1 MNQKEAEK
9 IADILKDTIDGGL
22 LKFKDMAGE
31 FLISQKEA
39 EKIADILKDTI
50 DGGLLKDMYAS
61 DYRYSFA
68 REIMQPVFE
77 QVTSER
83 EKIILPQQEEMFNG
97 IRMLLENADADKE

>member
-1 MNQKEAEK
+1 
-9 IADILKDTIDGGL
+9 
-22 LKFKDMAGE
+22 
-31 FLISQKEA
+31 
-39 EKIADILKDTI
+39 
-50 DGGLLKDMYAS
+50 MYAS

-68 REIMQPVFE
+68 RGIMQPVFE

>member
-1 MNQKEAEK
+1 MTEK
-9 IADILKDTIDGGL
+9 LPKLAIVVPCYYEEEVLPKTLKVI
-22 LKFKDMAGE
+22 
-31 FLISQKEA
+31 
-39 EKIADILKDTI
+39 
-50 DGGLLKDMYAS
+50 GGLLKDMYAS